1 MISQHFGAKNEEQL
15 HKALH
20 TAYAFAIT
28 GGIIAGVIGVVMTR
42 MVLKWMNTPE
52 NLLPDSTLYVRIY
65 FAGLLFIFVY
75 NMGAAILRAIGDSK
89 RPLYFLIVC
98 CIVNIILDLVLVLG
112 FKMGVLGVAVATLI
126 AQGISAVLVSVAL
139 MYHTAGL
146 KLIPRE
152 IRIHKSV
159 LKNMLAI
166 GLPTGIESS
175 MYSISNVIVQ
185 AALNGFGVDTMAA
198 WAAFGKIDSL
208 FWMINSAFGIA
219 ATTFV
224 GQNFGAGKW
233 TASAKEQGNVLAWH
247 L

>member
-1 MISQHFGAKNEEQL
+1 
-15 HKALH
+15 
-20 TAYAFAIT
+20 
-28 GGIIAGVIGVVMTR
+28 
-42 MVLKWMNTPE
+42 
-52 NLLPDSTLYVRIY
+52 
-65 FAGLLFIFVY
+65 
-75 NMGAAILRAIGDSK
+75 MGAAILRAIGDSK

-98 CIVNIILDLVLVLG
+98 RIVNIILDLVLVLG

-175 MYSISNVIVQ
+175 MYSISNVIVRN
-185 AALNGFGVDTMAA
+185 LR
-198 WAAFGKIDSL
+198 
-208 FWMINSAFGIA
+208 
-219 ATTFV
+219 
-224 GQNFGAGKW
+224 
-233 TASAKEQGNVLAWH
+233 
-247 L
+247 